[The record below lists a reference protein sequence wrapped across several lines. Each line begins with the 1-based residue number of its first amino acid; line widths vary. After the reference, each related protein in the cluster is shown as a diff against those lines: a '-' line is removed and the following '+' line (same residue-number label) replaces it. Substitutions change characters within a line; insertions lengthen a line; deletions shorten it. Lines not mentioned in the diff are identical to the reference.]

1 LTGEQAAVAGP
12 SEIGFLIDR
21 PSSASHIKRNFAG
34 ALAGCSELALEA
46 IEMTANESARG
57 APAATAAEPT
67 TVLPETASQ
76 LVELERLQQALVESD
91 DRAKNHW
98 EQYLRAVAELDNV
111 RKRAQRDIEA
121 ANRYGLEKFV
131 AELLPVRDSLELAV
145 QNATRADAKS
155 LREGQEA
162 TLQLLARALEKLG
175 VTVIDPEGEPFDP
188 ARHEAMMTQ
197 ESTTAEPDSVLK
209 VVQPGYELNGR
220 LLRPARVIVARAP
233 A

>member
-1 LTGEQAAVAGP
+1 
-12 SEIGFLIDR
+12 
-21 PSSASHIKRNFAG
+21 
-34 ALAGCSELALEA
+34 
-46 IEMTANESARG
+46 MTANESARG
-57 APAATAAEPT
+57 VPATTGAEPT
-67 TVLPETASQ
+67 TGLTETASQ
-76 LVELERLQQALVESD
+76 LAEVEQLQQALIESEE
-91 DRAKNHW
+91 RAKNHW

-131 AELLPVRDSLELAV
+131 AELLPVKDSLELAV
-145 QNATRADAKS
+145 QNATQGDAKS

-188 ARHEAMMTQ
+188 ARHEAMMAQ
-197 ESTTAEPDSVLK
+197 ESTTAEPNSILK

-220 LLRPARVIVARAP
+220 LLRPARVVVARAP